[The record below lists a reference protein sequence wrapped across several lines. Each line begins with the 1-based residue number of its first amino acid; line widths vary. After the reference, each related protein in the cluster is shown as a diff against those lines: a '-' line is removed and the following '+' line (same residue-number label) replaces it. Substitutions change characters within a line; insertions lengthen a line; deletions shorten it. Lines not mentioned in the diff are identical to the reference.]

1 MAKPQTAAEKIRKK
15 KWFPVLA
22 PKFFHEHVIGEI
34 PLYESATMQKRGL
47 TVNMMNLTGDPKSQ
61 HINVKLRVFEVKEG
75 KGQTEILGY
84 EIMPS
89 SIKRLV
95 RRDRTKIEDSLVVMT
110 SDSKKV
116 RIKPL
121 LVTNSVADASVQTS
135 IRNRVRN
142 NLAWFAARITYE
154 KLVEEIVTYKI
165 QKYIGNLACK
175 ITPIRNSEIRA
186 FQLIEREDVAVYKPI
201 KEEEAK
207 KEEDEMPEEE
217 QKEEKAA
224 EVQDAE
230 ALEEEEGVES
240 TESTGEVAA
249 AAEEGEGAAEE
260 TAEEESQ

>member
-22 PKFFHEHVIGEI
+22 PKFFHEHVVGEI
-34 PLYESATMQKRGL
+34 PLYESASMQNRCL

-75 KGQTEILGY
+75 KGLTEILGY

-89 SIKRLV
+89 NIKRLV

-110 SDSKKV
+110 SDGKKV

-142 NLAWFAARITYE
+142 NLLRFASRITYNQ
-154 KLVEEIVTYKI
+154 LVEEIVTYKI

-186 FQLIEREDVAVYKPI
+186 FQLIEREDVAVYKPG
-201 KEEEAK
+201 KEEEVK
-207 KEEDEMPEEE
+207 REEDEMPEEE
-217 QKEEKAA
+217 KKEEEAK
-224 EVQDAE
+224 ESVDAE
-230 ALEEEEGVES
+230 ALEEEEGAVSVDE
-240 TESTGEVAA
+240 EAP
-249 AAEEGEGAAEE
+249 AAEESEE
-260 TAEEESQ
+260 TAEEETADEESQ

>member
-22 PKFFHEHVIGEI
+22 PKFFNEHVVGEI
-34 PLYESATMQKRGL
+34 PLYESASMQKRCL

-75 KGQTEILGY
+75 KGLTEILGY

-89 SIKRLV
+89 NIKRLV
-95 RRDRTKIEDSLVVMT
+95 RRDRTKIDDSLVVMT
-110 SDSKKV
+110 SDGKKV

-142 NLAWFAARITYE
+142 NLARFASRITYE

-201 KEEEAK
+201 KEEEVK
-207 KEEDEMPEEE
+207 REEDEMPEEE
-217 QKEEKAA
+217 KKEEEAK
-224 EVQDAE
+224 EGQDPE
-230 ALEEEEGVES
+230 ALEEEEGAVSVDEEAAVK
-240 TESTGEVAA
+240 TE
-249 AAEEGEGAAEE
+249 EEPS
-260 TAEEESQ
+260 EEESQ

>member
-22 PKFFHEHVIGEI
+22 PRMFHEHVIGEI
-34 PLYESATMQKRGL
+34 PLYESSSMQKRGL
-47 TVNMMNLTGDPKSQ
+47 TVNMMNLTGDPKTQ

-75 KGQTEILGY
+75 KGLTEILGY

-95 RRDRTKIEDSLVVMT
+95 RRDRTKIEDSLVVAT
-110 SDSKKV
+110 SDGKKV

-135 IRNRVRN
+135 IRNRIRN
-142 NLAWFAARITYE
+142 NLARFASRITYE

-165 QKYIGNLACK
+165 QKYMGNLACK

-186 FQLIEREDVAVYKPI
+186 FQLIEREDVAVYKPV
-201 KEEEAK
+201 KEDEVK
-207 KEEDEMPEEE
+207 KEDDEMPEEE
-217 QKEEKAA
+217 QKEEKTTK
-224 EVQDAE
+224 EGEDAE
-230 ALEEEEGVES
+230 AIEEEEGAES
-240 TESTGEVAA
+240 VDEEAT
-249 AAEEGEGAAEE
+249 AAEESEETAVEE